1 MGSCRLSAL
10 DFTTHA
16 VSLPVNRV
24 CSFVVEAL
32 RKAQPQMLHPD
43 DPLNPPNSQAEDL
56 NFSDIPNGLAALKV
70 VPFAGRVLVCFDDD
84 DDDEY
89 DDEYDDDDVGASPKS
104 D

>member
-43 DPLNPPNSQAEDL
+43 DPLKPTE
-56 NFSDIPNGLAALKV
+56 
-70 VPFAGRVLVCFDDD
+70 FA
-84 DDDEY
+84 
-89 DDEYDDDDVGASPKS
+89 S
-104 D
+104 

>member
-70 VPFAGRVLVCFDDD
+70 VPFAGRLVKPALMMTMMTNIMKIRKMM
-84 DDDEY
+84 
-89 DDEYDDDDVGASPKS
+89 VWG
-104 D
+104 